1 MAKGLSAA
9 KAKKI
14 LKDGYVKGKPLTAK
28 QIKYFGAIANGA
40 TPLKAINGGWLDKYQ
55 DGGDV
60 PKAQRG
66 KILKKAKAPK

>member
-28 QIKYFGAIANGA
+28 QIE
-40 TPLKAINGGWLDKYQ
+40 
-55 DGGDV
+55 
-60 PKAQRG
+60 
-66 KILKKAKAPK
+66 ILWSYC